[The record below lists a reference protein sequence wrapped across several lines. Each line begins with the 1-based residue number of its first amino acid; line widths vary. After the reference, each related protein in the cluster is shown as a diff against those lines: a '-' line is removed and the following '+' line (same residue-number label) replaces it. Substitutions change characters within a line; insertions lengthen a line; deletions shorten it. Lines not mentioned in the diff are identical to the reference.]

1 MKNYGLQKLK
11 VSTVDNFTSETG
23 IKLRRLI
30 NKPLRKILK
39 LATKRKIIID
49 YYPTLEKNTPYIF
62 ASTHSFDED
71 IIAGLST
78 IDRNAYVLIGTTDQI
93 DYNPQMYAAYINGMV
108 YVDRLDEKSRKDS
121 VDKME
126 KILKSGSSILIFPEG
141 GWNNTENLLCQ
152 KLFAGPY
159 ILAQRTGVKVVPI
172 CTYNEAGKDEIYIK
186 VGQPI
191 DMCDKEKKESLIEL
205 RDCLSTMMY
214 ESIEQ
219 YSTPIKRA
227 ELSGDIH
234 EKHMEERKNEYM
246 RVKWSKDVWDEE
258 LTVYQ
263 DKSISSAQQIRES
276 LKNVELTVNN
286 AKVIAPAL
294 IKRLEDE
301 KYDFKKY
308 MKKNWRK

>member
-1 MKNYGLQKLK
+1 MKNYGLQKVK
-11 VSTVDNFTSETG
+11 ISTVDNFTSEIG
-23 IKLRRLI
+23 IKLRRTI
-30 NKPLRKILK
+30 NKPLRKALK
-39 LATKRKIIID
+39 LATKRNIIVD
-49 YYPTLEKNTPYIF
+49 YYPTLEKNKPYIF

-93 DYNPQMYAAYINGMV
+93 DYNPQMYAAYINGMI
-108 YVDRLDEKSRKDS
+108 YVDRLNEKSRKDS

-126 KILKSGSSILIFPEG
+126 RILRSGSSILIFPEG

-159 ILAQRTGVKVVPI
+159 ILAQRTGFEVVPI
-172 CTYNEAGKDEIYIK
+172 CTYNEIGKNEIHIK
-186 VGQPI
+186 VGEPI
-191 DMCDKEKKESLIEL
+191 DMHYKSKKDALMDL

-234 EKHMEERKNEYM
+234 EKYMEQRKNEYM

-263 DKSISSAQQIRES
+263 DKSIISEQQIRKS
-276 LKNVELTVNN
+276 LENVELTPNN
-286 AKVIAPAL
+286 AKVIAPVL
-294 IKRLEDE
+294 VKRLEDE
-301 KYDFKKY
+301 KYNFKKY
-308 MKKNWRK
+308 MKENWKK